1 MQENVVLW
9 PNAAKT
15 AAFQARN
22 EFPFGNHW
30 SCLADPCLF
39 LPDWV
44 PWVDLG
50 FFIRMTAPFHG
61 AVLVNQRKQ
70 AGLKA
75 ARTASSRR
83 GKKTAAPNRGARE
96 RQGWGL

>member
-1 MQENVVLW
+1 MLW
-9 PNAAKT
+9 PNTAKT

-50 FFIRMTAPFHG
+50 FFIQMTAPFHG

-75 ARTASSRR
+75 ARTESSRR
-83 GKKTAAPNRGARE
+83 GKKTAVPNCGARE
-96 RQGWGL
+96 MQGWGL